1 MKPVT
6 QVFAILLCL
15 FTVRVSVVSGQEPSE
30 TRPQTFPRVTIP
42 DSQVRTI
49 RSTSTGRDYDLY
61 IHLPSDYAQ
70 DKNTKYPVLYIL
82 DGQWDFKLMDAV
94 LGGLVYDKFVPQMIL
109 VGITYSGENADYGS
123 LRAMDDTPTAV
134 EQVKGSGDGPKFLK
148 FLKTELIPFIEANY
162 RGDSSR
168 RVLQGSSYAGLFTL
182 YALFAD
188 PGLFSAYM
196 AGSPAVNYADE
207 YTFKQEAEYAHTH
220 KELPVKL
227 FLAVGGSE
235 GLTAPVQEFMR
246 AIQSRR
252 YKGLKIETRVI
263 EGERH
268 SGTKPELFN
277 RGLRFLFSE

>member
-1 MKPVT
+1 M
-6 QVFAILLCL
+6 
-15 FTVRVSVVSGQEPSE
+15 
-30 TRPQTFPRVTIP
+30 
-42 DSQVRTI
+42 
-49 RSTSTGRDYDLY
+49 
-61 IHLPSDYAQ
+61 
-70 DKNTKYPVLYIL
+70 
-82 DGQWDFKLMDAV
+82 
-94 LGGLVYDKFVPQMIL
+94 
-109 VGITYSGENADYGS
+109 
-123 LRAMDDTPTAV
+123 
-134 EQVKGSGDGPKFLK
+134 
-148 FLKTELIPFIEANY
+148 
-162 RGDSSR
+162 
-168 RVLQGSSYAGLFTL
+168 LQGSSYAGLFTL
-182 YALFAD
+182 YALFTD

>member
-6 QVFAILLCL
+6 RVSALLLCL
-15 FTVRVSVVSGQEPSE
+15 FTVLVSMVYGQQPSE

-61 IHLPSDYAQ
+61 IHLPSDYEQA
-70 DKNTKYPVLYIL
+70 KNTRYPVLYIL
-82 DGQWDFKLMDAV
+82 DGQWDFKLMDSV
-94 LGGLVYDKFVPQMIL
+94 VGDLVYDKVVPQMIL
-109 VGITYSGENADYGS
+109 VGITYSGEKADYGS
-123 LRAMDDTPTAV
+123 FRAMDDTPTAV

-148 FLKTELIPFIEANY
+148 FLKAELIPFIEANY
-162 RGDSSR
+162 RADSSR

-196 AGSPAVNYADE
+196 TGSPDVTYADG
-207 YTFKQEAEYAHTH
+207 YTFKQEAEYARTH
-220 KELPVKL
+220 RDLPVKL

-235 GLTAPVQEFMR
+235 ELAGPVREFMR
-246 AIQSRR
+246 VIQSRG
-252 YKGLKIETRVI
+252 YKGLKIETGVI

>member
-6 QVFAILLCL
+6 RVSALLLCL
-15 FTVRVSVVSGQEPSE
+15 FTALVSIVWGQQPSE

-42 DSQVRTI
+42 DSQVRTM

-61 IHLPSDYAQ
+61 IHLPSDYEQAK
-70 DKNTKYPVLYIL
+70 DTRYPVLYIL
-82 DGQWDFKLMDAV
+82 DGQWDFKLMDSV
-94 LGGLVYDKFVPQMIL
+94 LGGLVYDKVVPQMIL
-109 VGITYSGENADYGS
+109 VGITYSGEKADYGS
-123 LRAMDDTPTAV
+123 LRAMDDTPVAV

-148 FLKTELIPFIEANY
+148 FLKAELIPFIEANY
-162 RGDSSR
+162 RADSSR
-168 RVLQGSSYAGLFTL
+168 RVLQGSSYGGLFTL

-196 AGSPAVNYADE
+196 AGSPDVVYADG
-207 YTFKQEAEYAHTH
+207 YTFKQEAEYARTH

-235 GLTAPVQEFMR
+235 ELAGPVREFMR
-246 AIQSRR
+246 VIQSRG